1 MNDLPRRLRRS
12 VPKMTGVA
20 AAHCNDVEAVHLAAD
35 ELERLMA
42 ENRTL
47 RNLLAE
53 PGVISQ
59 EAWDA
64 LPGSL
69 RG

>member
-1 MNDLPRRLRRS
+1 MNDLPRRLRAS
-12 VPKMTGVA
+12 VPKIVGVA

-35 ELERLMA
+35 ELERLAA

-53 PGVISQ
+53 PGTISQ
-59 EAWDA
+59 EVWDA
-64 LPGSL
+64 LPNSL
-69 RG
+69 RR